1 MEGSASKKSGVVLG
15 RIFWGHRTGGR
26 EISVKFYIDEEKES
40 YILKRL
46 YREGRGALVRNTG
59 EHEYLYT
66 GTFFDINEMLSWLK
80 TFTGRI
86 LDIQCRNRAVVA
98 KVKRDLERMYEMY
111 CGDEKDGVI

>member
-1 MEGSASKKSGVVLG
+1 M
-15 RIFWGHRTGGR
+15 
-26 EISVKFYIDEEKES
+26 KFYIDVEKES
-40 YILKRL
+40 YILKRI
-46 YREGRGALVRNTG
+46 YREGRGALVRKTG

-66 GTFFDINEMLSWLK
+66 GTFFDTNEMLSWLK

-86 LDIQCRNRAVVA
+86 PDIQCRNRAVVA